1 MADHKGNNGKIIVTW
16 DELKSRKVDTRLRE
30 QNAMA
35 RNREYARLDESVLP
49 QAKAGK
55 PSLASRVWNNSVFA
69 LAFFGLVGG
78 VLAWACGASLQFRAD
93 AKADAEQRMQNIHR
107 ISDAADQ
114 GLLSR
119 ADADSA
125 IDNATADGRA
135 KNPYFAVITDPR
147 YTVTD
152 LAPGEIQRRGIEREQ
167 RLQDVAARDHMKGM
181 ISRVLA
187 FGAAG
192 VMIALCLAI
201 AIPVTER
208 NVPGIVVNGSV
219 GAALGLIG
227 GLIVAALVGPVQRGV
242 ASILQSRPATTRE
255 WAARIAVWGIMG
267 VFLTVAPG
275 IVMRNGKKLV
285 IGLIGGLLGGVVG
298 GLLFDP
304 IQNLTQG
311 NTRWPELA
319 AMCAIGLVAG
329 LATGVIENV
338 AKTGWLRVTQG
349 LIAGKQF
356 ILYRSP
362 TFVGSGPDC
371 QIYLF
376 RDPKVGRR
384 HAAIHIVPGGFELED
399 LPLGEPTFVNGKA
412 VNRSRLRNGDRIQ
425 IGSTLLVFQE
435 KVPAT

>member
-1 MADHKGNNGKIIVTW
+1 
-16 DELKSRKVDTRLRE
+16 
-30 QNAMA
+30 
-35 RNREYARLDESVLP
+35 
-49 QAKAGK
+49 
-55 PSLASRVWNNSVFA
+55 
-69 LAFFGLVGG
+69 
-78 VLAWACGASLQFRAD
+78 
-93 AKADAEQRMQNIHR
+93 
-107 ISDAADQ
+107 
-114 GLLSR
+114 
-119 ADADSA
+119 
-125 IDNATADGRA
+125 
-135 KNPYFAVITDPR
+135 
-147 YTVTD
+147 
-152 LAPGEIQRRGIEREQ
+152 
-167 RLQDVAARDHMKGM
+167 
-181 ISRVLA
+181 
-187 FGAAG
+187 
-192 VMIALCLAI
+192 
-201 AIPVTER
+201 
-208 NVPGIVVNGSV
+208 
-219 GAALGLIG
+219 
-227 GLIVAALVGPVQRGV
+227 V
-242 ASILQSRPATTRE
+242 ASILQSRPVTTRE